1 MALNNQV
8 RTEVAGSAARLDQIQ
23 ALRGIAA
30 ILVVASH
37 IHFFGRGAFGVDIF
51 FCISGFI
58 MMHVTRKDT
67 RSFLAKRVIRVVP
80 LYWLLTLVLFCIASI
95 KPQLFNSAEAS
106 YEFLVKSLLFIPFD
120 RNGYV
125 EPLLGPGWT
134 LNYEMFFYVLFYISF
149 RISHEK
155 RMLICTLLI
164 TWLVVMGVVYQP
176 AETLLK
182 FYTSPMLFEFCF
194 GMLAYHI
201 YSRLEHVSWSGVERG
216 LAGIAIVMLGGWLFY
231 SSIEGRQ
238 YYRYL
243 IWGVP
248 SLLVF
253 VLTILALR
261 DVPIWH
267 GVKKLGDISYS
278 LYLTHIF
285 IVLGFDRLVVSFNEF
300 NALALGVAGVALLTC
315 LVVAFYTWRLFEV
328 KLGHLLSARFLPS
341 YSNHKVAA

>member
-8 RTEVAGSAARLDQIQ
+8 RTGATGTSARLDQIQ

-58 MMHVTRKDT
+58 MMHVTRRDT
-67 RSFLAKRVIRVVP
+67 RLFLAKRLIRVVP
-80 LYWLLTLVLFCIASI
+80 LYWLLTLVLFCIVSV

-134 LNYEMFFYVLFYISF
+134 LNYEMFFYLLFYISF
-149 RISHEK
+149 RVSHEK

-164 TWLVVMGVVYQP
+164 TWLVVMGAIYQP
-176 AETLLK
+176 ADTLLR

-201 YSRLEHVSWSGVERG
+201 YSRLEQVSWSNVERC
-216 LAGIAIVMLGGWLFY
+216 LAGISILVLGIWLLY
-231 SSIEGRQ
+231 STIEGRQ
-238 YYRYL
+238 YYRCL

-253 VLTILALR
+253 VLTVLALR
-261 DVPIWH
+261 DVPIWS
-267 GVKKLGDISYS
+267 GMRKFGDISYS

-285 IVLGFDRLVVSFNEF
+285 IVLGFDRLVSSLSEF
-300 NALALGVAGVALLTC
+300 NVLALTVAGGALLTC
-315 LVVAFYTWRLFEV
+315 LAVAYFTWRLFEV
-328 KLGHLLSARFLPS
+328 KLGQWLSARFLPS
-341 YSNHKVAA
+341 YSNHKVA